1 MPQNW
6 RWKAITIAVSIVVS
20 IYILIPTLVGWSNET
35 DIGAKAAKDRPALAA
50 LFPRKGLNLGLDL
63 RGGIYIEFDVEMTE
77 ALTAR
82 TDILHSELAR
92 FLKREDI
99 KVDSLTRVPDSYRIK
114 AVLPDEENS
123 NRFTNFIL
131 DNYGVTLTE
140 VRDERVDTTQ
150 IWTLTESFKKR
161 TKEMTMRQAVET
173 IRNRIDKYGVTEPT
187 IQRLGTNKIAVELPG
202 VRDPDRTIA
211 LIKRGG
217 RLEFKLVDESIPDA
231 EVAKLVA
238 AVRQENEITGY
249 TDEDVERIETALAD
263 KIPEG
268 SAIVFK
274 VIFDPIAKKVTGGT
288 PYLLKRKAELTGDML
303 SDAQVQVQGNEP
315 YVSLTFNDT
324 GAEVFREL
332 TGNNIG
338 KRLAIVL
345 DDRVSSAPVIK
356 SKIPQGRAQITLGY
370 GDYRSLL
377 REAEDLTLVLREG
390 ALPATLVERTKTII
404 GPSLGKISIE
414 KGIKALLLGGVFV
427 VIFMMLYYRLS
438 GVFATVALGTNV
450 LLLFAILTLF
460 QATLTLPGLAGIIL
474 TLGMAVDANI
484 IVFERIR
491 EEVRDGK
498 KPRAAM
504 EAGYG
509 NAMSAII
516 DANVT
521 TFLVGVVLYQ
531 FGTGPIRGFAV
542 TLMIGIMTTLFTA
555 LVMTK
560 AIQTWYV
567 YGRGVS
573 KLSI

>member
-1 MPQNW
+1 MQ
-6 RWKAITIAVSIVVS
+6 
-20 IYILIPTLVGWSNET
+20 
-35 DIGAKAAKDRPALAA
+35 
-50 LFPRKGLNLGLDL
+50 
-63 RGGIYIEFDVEMTE
+63 
-77 ALTAR
+77 
-82 TDILHSELAR
+82 
-92 FLKREDI
+92 
-99 KVDSLTRVPDSYRIK
+99 
-114 AVLPDEENS
+114 
-123 NRFTNFIL
+123 
-131 DNYGVTLTE
+131 
-140 VRDERVDTTQ
+140 
-150 IWTLTESFKKR
+150 
-161 TKEMTMRQAVET
+161 
-173 IRNRIDKYGVTEPT
+173 
-187 IQRLGTNKIAVELPG
+187 
-202 VRDPDRTIA
+202 
-211 LIKRGG
+211 
-217 RLEFKLVDESIPDA
+217 DA
-231 EVAKLVA
+231 EVANLVA
-238 AVRQENEITGY
+238 AVRQEKEIKGY
-249 TDEDVERIETALAD
+249 TDEDVNQIESALAG

-268 SAIVFK
+268 SDIVYK
-274 VIFDPIAKKVTGGT
+274 VIFDPVAKKVTGGT
-288 PYLLKRKAELTGDML
+288 PYLLKKKAELTGDML

-315 YVSLTFNDT
+315 YVSLTFNEV
-324 GAEVFREL
+324 GAEIFSEL

-390 ALPATLVERTKTII
+390 ALPATLVERTKTVI

-414 KGIKALLLGGVFV
+414 KGVKALLIGGVLV
-427 VIFMMLYYRLS
+427 VIFMMIYYRLS
-438 GVFATVALGTNV
+438 GIFATVALGVNV

-498 KPRAAM
+498 KPRVAM
-504 EAGYG
+504 EAGYS

-521 TFLVGVVLYQ
+521 TFLAGVVLYQ

-542 TLMIGIMTTLFTA
+542 TLMIGITTTLFTA
-555 LVMTK
+555 LVLTK

-567 YGRGVS
+567 YGRGVD